1 MICNHTKLLKILDT
15 SIDCLDKRKQMMTK
29 EKLLKYLI
37 YLIQGITAGGRHKN
51 LVILNYLKYFNQALM
66 VNIRGGK
73 MVTIEISADADG
85 GPRSRVCSRD
95 TPAQPPST

>member
-37 YLIQGITAGGRHKN
+37 YLIQGITAGGRHKY
-51 LVILNYLKYFNQALM
+51 LVILNYLKYFIQALM
-66 VNIRGGK
+66 VYIRGKK
-73 MVTIEISADADG
+73 MMTIEKYLY
-85 GPRSRVCSRD
+85 
-95 TPAQPPST
+95 T